1 MQIIWEWIPKRY
13 SKTSSQVELTAWD
26 DIFLLSPEITPY
38 IAAYWS
44 YTLNVIQRKLST
56 CVLPK

>member
-38 IAAYWS
+38 AAYWS
-44 YTLNVIQRKLST
+44 YTLTVIQRKLST